1 MSCSGITRS
10 IFECICTLN
19 ATPKWKG
26 CAEKIPKYQNSL
38 GETRSPH
45 FLFPSIALG
54 RVCKRVGVI
63 WGRTTPSKDQDDTLK
78 CRNVF
83 HLEIK
88 DLIVWGSVDLVCKDK
103 RI

>member
-1 MSCSGITRS
+1 MYLYIECYSQMEGMCGKNPKVSKFSGGDKEPS
-10 IFECICTLN
+10 F
-19 ATPKWKG
+19 
-26 CAEKIPKYQNSL
+26 S
-38 GETRSPH
+38 
-45 FLFPSIALG
+45 FPSIALG
-54 RVCKRVGVI
+54 WVCKRVGVI

-78 CRNVF
+78 CRNIF